1 MRAQVLLQY
10 AEQMS
15 RLSSLLRP
23 APFALPALSA
33 SPALSLMPRA
43 CAAVGRGQRAAAPA
57 GAPAKRRC
65 ENITW
70 QEGAVSRE
78 AKERLLNQRGCVLWF
93 TGLSGSGKSTVACT
107 LEHAL
112 AARGILTTVLD
123 GDNVRHGLNSNLGF
137 SAEDR
142 EENVRRIGEVAKLMV
157 EAGMVTLASFISP
170 YRADRDRVRARQ
182 KPHDFIEIYMKARP
196 WTAEGDRGKA
206 WLRRWVLEGRCSAC
220 LSGPS
225 ARGSQASLVPPL
237 LSGPAARRCRWRCAR
252 SATARGCTS
261 WRAPARSRASQ
272 AWTTRTRSLRTRRS
286 CWRRATPTAAFA
298 ARRRWPRKSCAT
310 WRWAPVRHFISLL
323 VCCNVTACL
332 GGLPSG
338 RA

>member
-1 MRAQVLLQY
+1 
-10 AEQMS
+10 MS

-43 CAAVGRGQRAAAPA
+43 CAAVGHVQRAGAPA

-112 AARGILTTVLD
+112 AARGILTTLLD

-157 EAGMVTLASFISP
+157 EAGLVTLASFISP

-182 KPHDFIEIYMKARP
+182 KAHDFIEIYMKARP
-196 WTAEGDRGKA
+196 R
-206 WLRRWVLEGRCSAC
+206 
-220 LSGPS
+220 
-225 ARGSQASLVPPL
+225 
-237 LSGPAARRCRWRCAR
+237 
-252 SATARGCTS
+252 
-261 WRAPARSRASQ
+261 
-272 AWTTRTRSLRTRRS
+272 
-286 CWRRATPTAAFA
+286 TAA
-298 ARRRWPRKSCAT
+298 PR
-310 WRWAPVRHFISLL
+310 
-323 VCCNVTACL
+323 
-332 GGLPSG
+332 
-338 RA
+338 